1 VSRFWRQKI
10 PCWTR
15 LEALGRPGGLANRQ
29 GIFHPAE
36 QLYVGGNRN
45 GTRGS
50 ADVIIIRIIRW
61 EIPNRIDFIFWSDF
75 GKVDPRV
82 GEFLIQN
89 VQSRSAGLYADCCLG
104 GSLGSRRAKELE
116 SDSER
121 NSSRMGGIK
130 SILDLLKSAL
140 WLCRSLKQKIPS
152 WLGFALNVLVA
163 AKIQSFGGTNKYF
176 QKNYCCSPLVTK
188 SLSKIHN
195 DLSRRNDR
203 ELFLKLD

>member
-29 GIFHPAE
+29 GIFSPAE

-130 SILDLLKSAL
+130 SILDLLKSTGSLAL
-140 WLCRSLKQKIPS
+140 SKFEAKDT
-152 WLGFALNVLVA
+152 VLA
-163 AKIQSFGGTNKYF
+163 RFRAECS
-176 QKNYCCSPLVTK
+176 CCSKNTK
-188 SLSKIHN
+188 FWRHKQIFP
-195 DLSRRNDR
+195 
-203 ELFLKLD
+203 EKLLL